1 MELAYM
7 SSEDGYTLLLRCKSA
22 ITHLKDT
29 WKVYPE
35 DNCWLM

>member
-7 SSEDGYTLLLRCKSA
+7 SSEDGYTLLLRCKSE

-29 WKVYPE
+29 WKV
-35 DNCWLM
+35 